1 MAKTLSQPVI
11 NCILGGFV
19 LSRRLTIF
27 RCLLNIPLAMINPER
42 YSPQFS
48 AENLRSAGAPA
59 NLSRRRFL
67 QALGLTGISTMLP
80 VASGVSS
87 LILPQGAEAAES
99 SRSINWKEV
108 LGQFGESVVIPG
120 ERDESGAD
128 MIVGRTMNE
137 IYKLYLRQQED
148 WCAVEAANCEGE
160 VDHARRDNRV
170 LVPSDYM
177 LSVPLELE
185 GGGDSINLPLN
196 GYITAQNIADFAEY
210 ADDILGLS
218 GKYSDL
224 QMVDENGELRPLLLS
239 KQGVPVFFSAE
250 ELLFIYAHYRMNKVT
265 AEEMESAGKVL
276 DYGGNA
282 SAAQAR
288 GLRYERIGN
297 VRAAGMNNLQTALSS
312 MFAHYRYINGDNEK
326 SVDSTAPF
334 VNYRTMTENW
344 NQDLYWKG
352 GRKISAEQSQ
362 ARIRAMLAK
371 DPEPL
376 GKAGQGVM
384 KWWSSAEFVPPTLTN
399 GRGNKFSA
407 ENPIDFVNAYAD
419 KYFAN
424 DPERDLKAMMLLANL
439 QLKDQF
445 DYYVQEL
452 NGGDGENA
460 RVALQTTK
468 ALKDSKLAR
477 WMNQSIKRPR
487 DFLIEEGPVTTIA
500 QN

>member
-1 MAKTLSQPVI
+1 MAFPKNNLNKFSAQNLLVSRAI
-11 NCILGGFV
+11 H
-19 LSRRLTIF
+19 SRRAFLKLST
-27 RCLLNIPLAMINPER
+27 
-42 YSPQFS
+42 
-48 AENLRSAGAPA
+48 SAGALAASAAIPA
-59 NLSRRRFL
+59 
-67 QALGLTGISTMLP
+67 A
-80 VASGVSS
+80 VAS
-87 LILPQGAEAAES
+87 LIAPQRLEAAES
-99 SRSINWKEV
+99 SHSINWKEI
-108 LGQFGESVVIPG
+108 LGQFGDSVVIPG
-120 ERDESGAD
+120 ERDASGKD

-137 IYKLYLRQQED
+137 IYALYVQQQKD
-148 WCAVEAANCEGE
+148 WCAEDAAYCEGE
-160 VDHARRDNRV
+160 TPHARRDNRV
-170 LVPSDYM
+170 LVPSDYL
-177 LSVPLELE
+177 LSVPLE

-196 GYITAQNIADFAEY
+196 GYTTPQNIADFAEY

-218 GKYSDL
+218 GQYSDL
-224 QMVDENGELRPLLLS
+224 QMVDEKGELRPLLLS

-265 AEEMESAGKVL
+265 AEEMESAGTVL

-282 SAAQAR
+282 SAVEAR
-288 GLRYERIGN
+288 GLRYKRIGN
-297 VRAAGMNNLQTALSS
+297 VRAAGMNNLQTALRV
-312 MFAHYRYINGDNEK
+312 MFNHHRFINEINYH
-326 SVDSTAPF
+326 SIDSTAPF
-334 VNYRTMTENW
+334 DNYDSMTEYW
-344 NQDLYWKG
+344 NEDGYWKG

-399 GRGNKFSA
+399 GRGNEFSA
-407 ENPIDFVNAYAD
+407 ENPIDFVNVYAD